1 LGIKTISRFFILA
14 ALGGA
19 IFALLAIFFLLKK
32 TAGAGAEWLFDALA
46 GLFRR
51 RR

>member
-19 IFALLAIFFLLKK
+19 IFALFAIFFLLKK